1 VFILGSVKFSP
12 RVVSK
17 LLHACFGSDRGRVY
31 TTVGWFY
38 FHRGRFQTWTIPVS
52 ELVGVEF
59 TLEWD
64 GLCFQQ
70 NWYMDVWYR
79 TVLEMVRQ
87 S

>member
-1 VFILGSVKFSP
+1 MLEAESILEWEGF
-12 RVVSK
+12 
-17 LLHACFGSDRGRVY
+17 C
-31 TTVGWFY
+31 
-38 FHRGRFQTWTIPVS
+38 FHRGRFQTGTISVS

-70 NWYMDVWYR
+70 DRFQNWYMDVWYR
-79 TVLEMVRQ
+79 TVLESVRQ